1 MEGAKNFSDNQRKRR
16 KKKNS
21 ENWKNRISF
30 SASLPAEVSGGFAD
44 GTICLVKY
52 STDPFSDMRESILEM
67 IQSVG
72 VQDWEELEELVYCYI
87 VLNPSEV
94 HGFIEDAFLSL
105 CSSVAQI
112 DH

>member
-16 KKKNS
+16 RKKNS
-21 ENWKNRISF
+21 ENWRNKVSF
-30 SASLPAEVSGGFAD
+30 SASLPEEVSGGFAD

-87 VLNPSEV
+87 VLNPSE
-94 HGFIEDAFLSL
+94 
-105 CSSVAQI
+105 I